1 MTKKGWLI
9 FIAIVALALGG
20 AIYLSRQNK
29 VVLPEGTDH
38 NKVQLPSEYNGQI
51 GDHTYGNKDSKLVL
65 IEYGDYQCPGCASAA
80 PVVKQVVDKYK
91 DKVLFVFRSRL
102 MPYHANARA
111 AASFAEA
118 AGLQGKYWEMHN
130 KLYETQQTWENLS
143 GQQRTDYFATLV
155 QQAGG
160 DPDKARSDI
169 ENETIAKKITY
180 DAALADARAVSGTPS
195 LYLNGEKVE
204 AFMDGKIVSSNTQ
217 GATQLWADAELL
229 EKHVIIPALEKAGI
243 EY

>member
-9 FIAIVALALGG
+9 FIAIVVLALGG

-29 VVLPEGTDH
+29 VLLPEGIDY
-38 NKVQLPSEYNGQI
+38 NAVQTANEYNGEI
-51 GDHTYGNKDSKLVL
+51 GDHTYGNKDSKVVL

-80 PVVKQVVDKYK
+80 PVIKQVMDKYQ

-118 AGLQGKYWEMHN
+118 AGLQGKYWEMHD
-130 KLYETQQTWENLS
+130 KLYETQRTWESLPI
-143 GQQRTDYFATLV
+143 QERTDYFATLI
-155 QQAGG
+155 QQIGG
-160 DPDKARSDI
+160 DQDKARADI
-169 ENETIAKKITY
+169 ESEAIKKKVAY
-180 DAALADARAVSGTPS
+180 DSALADLREVSGTPS

-204 AFMDGKIVSSNTQ
+204 AFMDGKVVSSNTQ
-217 GATQLWADAELL
+217 GATQLWADADLL